1 MTAAAEAPA
10 RAVVFDFDGV
20 ILDSADLKGEA
31 LAAVFAD
38 HPEHL
43 PAILAHH
50 EEHLGISRFE
60 KFRWVYREL
69 LRRPLPADEERLL
82 GERYAAWVVGRVLAA
97 PFVPGAREL
106 LRELAGRPVFV
117 ASGTPQ
123 EELAGIVRERG
134 LAPYFTEVHGAPATK
149 EGILRG
155 VLARHGLAPGE
166 VLVVGD
172 GLSDYRAAAAT
183 GVRFAGRARDGRFDG
198 LGVPV
203 IDDLRELRP
212 LLGLGGG
219 GHEAAGLG

>member
-1 MTAAAEAPA
+1 MTAAPDPAPA
-10 RAVVFDFDGV
+10 RAAVFDFDGV

-69 LRRPLPADEERLL
+69 LRRPLAADEERRL

-106 LRELAGRPVFV
+106 LGELAGRPVFV
-117 ASGTPQ
+117 ASGTPR

-134 LAPYFTEVHGAPATK
+134 LAPYFTEVHGAPETK
-149 EGILRG
+149 EAILRRKAELEG
-155 VLARHGLAPGE
+155 VALPDEVAHFIARQ
-166 VLVVGD
+166 
-172 GLSDYRAAAAT
+172 
-183 GVRFAGRARDGRFDG
+183 VRSN
-198 LGVPV
+198 
-203 IDDLRELRP
+203 IRELEGLLNRVIAFSMLTGKP
-212 LLGLGGG
+212 LSLALAKETLRDILDPRLRGSR
-219 GHEAAGLG
+219 